1 MIISDGPGR
10 PKVNIS
16 QDPVVY
22 FRSLG
27 FKWNYIA
34 DMFLVSRW
42 TILRRVVKFGMS
54 DVLGYS
60 NVSDDELDS
69 FISEYRQ
76 AYCLMCRSS
85 MVTGYLKFIFINTQ
99 QHRMTQSIARVDLI
113 GSTTRWSLIIRRRK

>member
-10 PKVNIS
+10 PKVNIF

-42 TILRRVVKFGMS
+42 TIPRQVVEFGMS

-69 FISEYRQ
+69 FVSEYRQ
-76 AYCLMCRSS
+76 AHCLMCRSS
-85 MVTGYLKFIFINTQ
+85 MVTGYLKSIFINAQ
-99 QHRMTQSIARVDLI
+99 QHRVTQSIARVDMI

>member
-42 TILRRVVKFGMS
+42 TIPRRVVKFGMS

-85 MVTGYLKFIFINTQ
+85 MVTGYLKSIFINAQ
-99 QHRMTQSIARVDLI
+99 QHRVTQSIARVDMI